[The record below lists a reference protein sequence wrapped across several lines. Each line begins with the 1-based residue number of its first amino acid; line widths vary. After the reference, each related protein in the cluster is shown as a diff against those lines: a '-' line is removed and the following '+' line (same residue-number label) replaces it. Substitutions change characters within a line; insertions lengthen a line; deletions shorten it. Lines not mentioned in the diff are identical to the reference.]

1 MSVHYVP
8 AKAGGRAPTPDIL
21 GAVLTGEEQNVTET
35 AEIMSGLAWDYT
47 QAGDNAEAVIEHT
60 VELKRSERRASEAI
74 IETGRH
80 LLAVQELM
88 PHGTWLD
95 WLAVEFKMSK
105 STAYNMIG
113 IAKRFDGKLPT
124 VGNLTPSVLYLLAGD
139 SVPEEAREEVIQRA
153 AAGETVTK
161 AVAKAVIEEYRPVVQ
176 PKPLTQEQLDEFF
189 VWYWS
194 GTNLQAV
201 ANNPSPL
208 ASLRSIIERG
218 AIGSTNRVWR
228 YEIRNGYI
236 RVWHVQNGNMF
247 DRGPDEAWLLHDFAR
262 MSAKYLPEPT
272 INTAAAPV
280 VVDVVDGMD
289 AEPETDEADE
299 RPVTPAMRAAQR
311 AIWNWLADQCGAAAF
326 KEIVDLAEALHFQ
339 ESTHP
344 LWFRMYPQG
353 ADIDD
358 VFWALEACIDQA
370 AAAVPEYA
378 QQTAAFVP
386 TANLKAAVIY
396 WLREAYP
403 DYYGQVAAL
412 ECMIADPMHDED
424 VQRMEPTLPAPY
436 RKDDL
441 LVAMMQASAYL
452 DSLKDDEPEKG
463 ENGQR
468 STVNGQWSMGEGE
481 PAPVLFVD
489 DSDLSKLAKAS
500 YSGDTLTGYGK
511 PPYLRGMFEYDG
523 RRWVAVVGN
532 GTSVRVHEL
541 DEEIAP
547 GETVRGIVKDA
558 YKGREATY
566 RGKKYRLGAQWL
578 VVTRSD
584 NPLLSDGGEEEEH
597 PLSNPTG
604 PAAQRMNRL
613 HTVKVRFQETI
624 DLLPKFGDLT
634 GHFVDTNPAKRALQ
648 ELIGVLD
655 NEMDALTRSV
665 KGGAEE

>member
-21 GAVLTGEEQNVTET
+21 GAVLTGEERDVTET

-47 QAGDNAEAVIEHT
+47 QAGDNAKTVIEHT
-60 VELKRSERRASEAI
+60 VEIKRSERRASEAI
-74 IETGRH
+74 IEAGKH
-80 LLAVQELM
+80 LLAVKELL
-88 PHGTWLD
+88 PHGAWGD
-95 WLAVEFKMSK
+95 WLSTEFHMSERTAQNLMGVATKFGAK
-105 STAYNMIG
+105 SA
-113 IAKRFDGKLPT
+113 T
-124 VGNLTPSVLYLLAGD
+124 VADLSVSVLYLLAGD

-161 AVAKAVIEEYRPVVQ
+161 AVAKAVIEEHRPVVQ

-218 AIGSTNRVWR
+218 ATGSTNRVWR

-262 MSAKYLPEPT
+262 MSAEYLPEPT
-272 INTAAAPV
+272 INTAPAPV
-280 VVDVVDGMD
+280 VVDVVDEVDGV
-289 AEPETDEADE
+289 DEAGE
-299 RPVTPAMRAAQR
+299 RPVTAGMRAAQR
-311 AIWNWLADQCGAAAF
+311 AIWNWLVDQCGAMSF
-326 KEIVDLAEALHFQ
+326 KEIVELAEALHFQ
-339 ESTHP
+339 EESHP

-370 AAAVPEYA
+370 AAAVPEYS
-378 QQTAAFVP
+378 QPQAAFVP
-386 TANLKAAVIY
+386 VGNLKAAVIY

-412 ECMIADPMHDED
+412 QCMIADPMHDED

-452 DSLKDDEPEKG
+452 DSLKDDEPE
-463 ENGQR
+463 
-468 STVNGQWSMGEGE
+468 EG
-481 PAPVLFVD
+481 
-489 DSDLSKLAKAS
+489 
-500 YSGDTLTGYGK
+500 
-511 PPYLRGMFEYDG
+511 RGA
-523 RRWVAVVGN
+523 R
-532 GTSVRVHEL
+532 
-541 DEEIAP
+541 
-547 GETVRGIVKDA
+547 
-558 YKGREATY
+558 
-566 RGKKYRLGAQWL
+566 
-578 VVTRSD
+578 
-584 NPLLSDGGEEEEH
+584 GEEEEH
-597 PLSNPTG
+597 PLSDPTG
-604 PAAQRMNRL
+604 PAARRMNEL

-624 DLLPKFGDLT
+624 DLLPKFGELT

-648 ELIGVLD
+648 ELIQVLND
-655 NEMDALTRSV
+655 EMDALA
-665 KGGAEE
+665 KGAKAEE

>member
-21 GAVLTGEEQNVTET
+21 GAVLTGEERDVTET

-47 QAGDNAEAVIEHT
+47 QAGDNAKAVIEHT

-74 IETGRH
+74 IEAGKH
-80 LLAVQELM
+80 LVAVKELL
-88 PHGTWLD
+88 PHGKWGD
-95 WLAVEFKMSK
+95 WLRTEFHMSERTAQNLMGVATKFGAK
-105 STAYNMIG
+105 SA
-113 IAKRFDGKLPT
+113 T
-124 VGNLTPSVLYLLAGD
+124 VADLTPSVLYLLAGD
-139 SVPEEAREEVIQRA
+139 SVPEEAREEVVRRSQ
-153 AAGETVTK
+153 AGETVTK
-161 AVAKAVIEEYRPVVQ
+161 AVAKAVIEEHRPAVQ

-189 VWYWS
+189 AWYWS

-262 MSAKYLPEPT
+262 MSAEYLPEPT
-272 INTAAAPV
+272 INTAHAPV
-280 VVDVVDGMD
+280 VVDVVDEVDGMD
-289 AEPETDEADE
+289 ADEAGDDE
-299 RPVTPAMRAAQR
+299 RPVTAAMRAAQR
-311 AIWNWLADQCGAAAF
+311 AIWNWLVDQCGAASF

-339 ESTHP
+339 ESAHP

-396 WLREAYP
+396 WLRENYP
-403 DYYGQVAAL
+403 DFYGQVAAL

-452 DSLKDDEPEKG
+452 DSLADDEPE
-463 ENGQR
+463 
-468 STVNGQWSMGEGE
+468 EG
-481 PAPVLFVD
+481 
-489 DSDLSKLAKAS
+489 
-500 YSGDTLTGYGK
+500 
-511 PPYLRGMFEYDG
+511 RGA
-523 RRWVAVVGN
+523 R
-532 GTSVRVHEL
+532 
-541 DEEIAP
+541 
-547 GETVRGIVKDA
+547 
-558 YKGREATY
+558 
-566 RGKKYRLGAQWL
+566 
-578 VVTRSD
+578 
-584 NPLLSDGGEEEEH
+584 GEEEENTF
-597 PLSNPTG
+597 PTARLQIPNPNWDAG
-604 PAAQRMNRL
+604 RQPDPEPEHDLDCYDDELARPAARRMNEL
-613 HTVKVRFQETI
+613 HTLKVRFQETI
-624 DLLPKFGDLT
+624 DLLPKFGELT

-655 NEMDALTRSV
+655 DEMDALTRSV

>member
-161 AVAKAVIEEYRPVVQ
+161 AVAKAVIEEHRPVVQ
-176 PKPLTQEQLDEFF
+176 PKPLTQEQIGEFLAY
-189 VWYWS
+189 YW
-194 GTNLQAV
+194 
-201 ANNPSPL
+201 
-208 ASLRSIIERG
+208 RG
-218 AIGSTNRVWR
+218 ADLQDIANSHDPRGVLRGLLVRDRAGGSGGRWR
-228 YEIRNGYI
+228 YQSMSG
-236 RVWHVQNGNMF
+236 RVECWDSGDYFSRPADAVWTYDQ
-247 DRGPDEAWLLHDFAR
+247 FAR
-262 MSAKYLPEPT
+262 LSLSVLPEPT
-272 INTAAAPV
+272 MNTAAAPV
-280 VVDVVDGMD
+280 VVDV
-289 AEPETDEADE
+289 TDERYADGDDE
-299 RPVTPAMRAAQR
+299 RPVTAAMRAAQR
-311 AIWNWLADQCGAAAF
+311 AIWNWLVDQCGAASF

-339 ESTHP
+339 ESAHP

-655 NEMDALTRSV
+655 NEMDALTRSA

>member
-8 AKAGGRAPTPDIL
+8 AKPGGRAPTPDIL

-35 AEIMSGLAWDYT
+35 AEIMNGLAWDYT

-60 VELKRSERRASEAI
+60 VEIKRSERRASEAI
-74 IETGRH
+74 IEAGKH
-80 LLAVQELM
+80 LVAVKELL
-88 PHGTWLD
+88 PYGSWGD
-95 WLAVEFKMSK
+95 WLATEFAMSDRTARKMMEAATKFGARSEII
-105 STAYNMIG
+105 SDLT
-113 IAKRFDGKLPT
+113 PT
-124 VGNLTPSVLYLLAGD
+124 VLYMLTGD
-139 SVPEEAREEVIQRA
+139 SVPEEAREEVVRRSQ
-153 AAGETVTK
+153 AGEKVTV
-161 AVAKAVIEEYRPVVQ
+161 AAAKAVIEEHRPAVQ

-189 VWYWS
+189 AWYWS

-208 ASLRSIIERG
+208 ASLRSIIERS

-272 INTAAAPV
+272 INTAPAPV
-280 VVDVVDGMD
+280 VVDVVDERYADGD
-289 AEPETDEADE
+289 DE
-299 RPVTPAMRAAQR
+299 RPVTAAMRAAQR
-311 AIWNWLADQCGAAAF
+311 AIWNWLADQCGAASF

-339 ESTHP
+339 ESSHP

-378 QQTAAFVP
+378 QQTASFVP
-386 TANLKAAVIY
+386 TANLKAAVVY
-396 WLREAYP
+396 WLRENYP

-412 ECMIADPMHDED
+412 QCMIADPMHDED

-452 DSLKDDEPEKG
+452 DSLKDEDEPEG
-463 ENGQR
+463 EESR
-468 STVNGQWSMGEGE
+468 E
-481 PAPVLFVD
+481 D
-489 DSDLSKLAKAS
+489 AKA
-500 YSGDTLTGYGK
+500 
-511 PPYLRGMFEYDG
+511 LRG
-523 RRWVAVVGN
+523 
-532 GTSVRVHEL
+532 H
-541 DEEIAP
+541 
-547 GETVRGIVKDA
+547 
-558 YKGREATY
+558 
-566 RGKKYRLGAQWL
+566 
-578 VVTRSD
+578 
-584 NPLLSDGGEEEEH
+584 EEEH
-597 PLSNPTG
+597 PLRDPAS
-604 PAAQRMNRL
+604 PAARRMNEL
-613 HTVKVRFQETI
+613 HTVKVRFRETI
-624 DLLPKFGDLT
+624 DLLPKFGELT

-648 ELIGVLD
+648 ELIQVLEG
-655 NEMDALTRSV
+655 EMDALA
-665 KGGAEE
+665 KGAKAEE